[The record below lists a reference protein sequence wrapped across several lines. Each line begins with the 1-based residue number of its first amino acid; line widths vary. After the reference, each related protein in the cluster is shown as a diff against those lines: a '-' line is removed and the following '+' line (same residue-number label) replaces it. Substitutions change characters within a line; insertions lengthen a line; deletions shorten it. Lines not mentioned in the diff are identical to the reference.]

1 MDVDQTTTTLIGDS
15 YYRSYS
21 ILPLYKMTNKISFFR
36 VCEIVEELDHYNYK
50 DKLLDEIYQELR
62 VASLKDDLSDQLKC
76 KLEKLSRSERKELVS
91 RTKDGSAVLF
101 VACKKGNLAVVR
113 YLIETCDADPEQIGK
128 SALYAH
134 SVCHRAS

>member
-1 MDVDQTTTTLIGDS
+1 M
-15 YYRSYS
+15 
-21 ILPLYKMTNKISFFR
+21 F
-36 VCEIVEELDHYNYK
+36 VCEILENLDHYNYK

-62 VASLKDDLSDQLKC
+62 AGSLKDDLSDQLKC

-101 VACKKGNLAVVR
+101 VACRNGNLPVVK

-128 SALYAH
+128 SIIV
-134 SVCHRAS
+134 S